1 MKKKNQQENTAKKQG
16 NEGNKLVPT
25 SNTSPSKMAKPAQ
38 ISK

>member
-1 MKKKNQQENTAKKQG
+1 MKKKKEQEEMAKKQG

-25 SNTSPSKMAKPAQ
+25 SNKSLSKIAKPAQ